1 MSEFSTDLTQMW
13 FLFLLLGIFAG
24 LFVVFPFIK
33 KEKRVTV
40 DHDANAERI
49 DIFHQ
54 RLEELKEELA
64 NQRIEKDSYN
74 ESVVELKRRLL
85 NELSPEQSLT
95 SRGDNRVLALTG
107 IAFMVLVT
115 GVFYYYT
122 GSHRQIA
129 SWHEAVEKLPEYGE
143 RAVMQ
148 SGEPLNAN
156 ELQAFAL
163 GLRTKLATAG
173 DDAVAWMLL
182 GRVAM
187 SLSDFEMAM
196 QAFDK
201 ALVMQPNNNNVLVN
215 YSQALL
221 IEGSEPSMNRAA
233 RMLSKVLKND
243 PTNIDAISLLALIA
257 YERQDWK
264 ESKAAFE
271 VLLSQLTKDDPRY
284 EMIAGRIA
292 EIEQKLG
299 QQTDEPVAVKAGI
312 VATVTISAELQN
324 KIPKDSTLFVFAK
337 AAEGPAMPL
346 AVAKITNFNLPM
358 TVNLDDSMAMMPELT
373 LSKFSQVTVTA
384 RISNDGSVM
393 PSDGELEGAS
403 SVIELQQ
410 GENQLTVEISRVLT
424 NTGK

>member
-13 FLFLLLGIFAG
+13 FLFLLLAVFAG
-24 LFVVFPFIK
+24 LFVVFPFIQ
-33 KEKRVTV
+33 KEKRLTV

-54 RLEELKEELA
+54 RLEELEDELS

-74 ESVVELKRRLL
+74 ESVIELKRRLL

-115 GVFYYYT
+115 GIFYYYT
-122 GSHRQIA
+122 GSHRQIS
-129 SWHEAVEKLPEYGE
+129 SWNEAIEKLPEYGE

-148 SGEPLNAN
+148 TGEPLNAN

-201 ALVMQPNNNNVLVN
+201 ALAMQPDNNNVLVN

-233 RMLSKVLKND
+233 RMLSKVLNTD

-299 QQTDEPVAVKAGI
+299 EQSEEPAAIKASI
-312 VATVTISAELQN
+312 TATVSIAGSLQDE
-324 KIPKDSTLFVFAK
+324 IPADGTLFVFAK
-337 AAEGPAMPL
+337 AAQGPAMPL

-358 TVNLDDSMAMMPELT
+358 TVSLNDSMAMMPELT
-373 LSKFSQVTVTA
+373 LSSFSQVTITA

-393 PSDGELEGAS
+393 PSDGELEGVS
-403 SVIELQQ
+403 SIVTLKQ
-410 GENQLTVEISRVLT
+410 GDNQVNVEISRVLT

>member
-13 FLFLLLGIFAG
+13 FLFLLLSVFAG

-33 KEKRVTV
+33 KERKVVV
-40 DHDANAERI
+40 DDDANAERI
-49 DIFHQ
+49 GIFHQ
-54 RLEELKEELA
+54 RLEELEDELA
-64 NQRIEKDSYN
+64 NQRIEKDSYH
-74 ESVVELKRRLL
+74 ESVIELKRRLL

-95 SRGDNRVLALTG
+95 SRGDNRVLAVTG

-115 GVFYYYT
+115 AIFYYYT

-129 SWHEAVEKLPEYGE
+129 NWNEAIENLPEYGE

-148 SGEPLNAN
+148 TGEPLNAN

-187 SLSDFEMAM
+187 SLGDFEMAT

-201 ALVMQPNNNNVLVN
+201 ALAMQPDNNNVLVN

-221 IEGSEPSMNRAA
+221 IEGSEQSMNRAA
-233 RMLSKVLKND
+233 KMLSKVLNSE

-257 YERQDWK
+257 YERQDWA

-271 VLLSQLTKDDPRY
+271 VLMAQLTQDDPRY
-284 EMIAGRIA
+284 QMIAGRIA
-292 EIEQKLG
+292 ELEQRLG
-299 QQTDEPVAVKAGI
+299 QQEPEAVNSTASI
-312 VATVTISAELQN
+312 SATVTIAEALQGD
-324 KIPKDSTLFVFAK
+324 IPSGSTLFVFAK
-337 AAEGPAMPL
+337 AQNGPAMPL
-346 AVAKITNFNLPM
+346 AVAKITNFNLPI
-358 TVNLDDSMAMMPELT
+358 TVALDDSMAMMPELT
-373 LSKFSQVTVTA
+373 LSNFSHVTVTA

-393 PSDGELEGAS
+393 PSDGELEGVS
-403 SVIELQQ
+403 NVIELKQ
-410 GENQLTVEISRVLT
+410 GGSQVNVEISRVLT